1 MANRVDTLLARH
13 EKLKQ
18 EKAVLNGIYSLISE
32 YVFNKK
38 YNLAGTP
45 NGGLFVDGD
54 IYDNTGLRANA
65 IMANVMVNN
74 LWPNGPRTFRIK
86 PTWDTPD
93 TAENKE
99 WFKWVNSQMYGVMDN
114 SRAGLVTALDEYML
128 DQGSYGISGVYVA
141 EIEEDLTCPV
151 RYTAWDIKSMCVDE
165 GPDGL
170 IDTVFVEITMTIR
183 NAVREYGLENL
194 GAKTQ
199 KMFID
204 GHIEEK
210 IKILHV
216 IEPRLERNPKKFGV
230 KDMPIASIHI
240 EVNSRK
246 IIKESGFEEMPVF
259 VGRFIKVLGE
269 KYGRSSAMIAMPD
282 ILEANATR
290 EAISIA
296 TEKQLDP
303 PLAVYDDGSLGAGTI
318 ETSAGAINVFSVSG
332 RINNGRP
339 IEPLYTIGELQSSY
353 NHIETLKESINNHF
367 YLDRLLDFN
376 NETRMTLGEAQ
387 LRNAL
392 RGQSLGT
399 FYARQEMEVFTPLI
413 KRTFN
418 ILLKRGLFGVL
429 RNSFEELELLKRGI
443 RPIYIPE
450 NIAQRILSGLDIY
463 ELEFISPAK
472 RTMQSEELQGTIET
486 ANFAVGVAP
495 AVPEILDNID
505 SDKMLRRIAKLS
517 GADEDILKD
526 METVQSLRKAR
537 AEQQAQVI
545 QLEQARQQSEIGRN
559 VAQINSMQN
568 NNNNAGAVA

>member
-1 MANRVDTLLARH
+1 MANKVDVLLSRH
-13 EKLKQ
+13 QKLKS
-18 EKAVLNGIYSLISE
+18 EKATLHGIYELISE

-38 YNLAGTP
+38 YNLEKTP
-45 NGGLFVDGD
+45 NGGIFVDGD
-54 IYDNTGLRANA
+54 IYDNTGLRANS

-74 LWPNGPRTFRIK
+74 LWPNGPRTFKVK
-86 PTWDTPD
+86 PTWDTSD
-93 TAENKE
+93 TQEIKA
-99 WFKWVNSQMYGVMDN
+99 WFKHVNSQMHTIMDN
-114 SRAGLVTALDEYML
+114 TRAGLVTALDEYML
-128 DQGSYGISGVYVA
+128 DQGSFGISGIYVS
-141 EIEEDLTCPV
+141 EDETDLSCPI

-165 GPDGL
+165 GTDGL
-170 IDTVFVEITMTIR
+170 IDTVFVEIEMTIR
-183 NAVREYGLENL
+183 NAVKEYGLENL
-194 GAKTQ
+194 GSKTQ
-199 KMFID
+199 KAFLD
-204 GHIEEK
+204 GNLEDK
-210 IKILHV
+210 IKVLHV
-216 IEPRLERNPKKFGV
+216 IEPRLDRNPKKYGA

-240 EVNSRK
+240 EICSRK

-269 KYGRSSAMIAMPD
+269 KYGRSPAMVAMPD

-332 RINNGRP
+332 RINNGKP
-339 IEPLYTIGELQSSY
+339 IEPLYTVGELQSSY

-376 NETRMTLGEAQ
+376 NETRMTFGEAQ

-399 FYARQEMEVFTPLI
+399 FYARQEMEVITPMI

-429 RNSFEELELLKRGI
+429 QNSIEELELLKRGI

-450 NIAQRILSGLDIY
+450 EIAQRILSGLDVY
-463 ELEFISPAK
+463 DLDFISPAK

-486 ANFAVGVAP
+486 ANFAVSVAA

-505 SDKMLRRIAKLS
+505 TDEMLRRIAKLS
-517 GADEDILKD
+517 GADEDMLKD
-526 METVQSLRKAR
+526 MQTVQSIRKAR
-537 AEQQAQVI
+537 AEQQAQI
-545 QLEQARQQSEIGRN
+545 MQLEQARQQSEIGRN

-568 NNNNAGAVA
+568 ANNGAAA

>member
-1 MANRVDTLLARH
+1 MANKVATLLSRH
-13 EKLKQ
+13 KKLQ
-18 EKAVLNGIYSLISE
+18 SEKAVLNGIYSLISE

-54 IYDNTGLRANA
+54 IYDNTGLRANS
-65 IMANVMVNN
+65 IMSNVMVNN
-74 LWPNGPRTFRIK
+74 LWPNGPRTFRVRR
-86 PTWDTPD
+86 TWDTPD
-93 TAENKE
+93 TKENKE
-99 WFKWVNSQMYGVMDN
+99 WFKWVNSQMYSVMDN

-128 DQGSYGISGVYVA
+128 DQGSYGISGIYVS
-141 EIEEDLTCPV
+141 EVDTDLTCPI

-170 IDTVFVEITMTIR
+170 IDTVFVEIIMTIR

-194 GAKTQ
+194 GQKTQ
-199 KMFID
+199 KAFMD
-204 GHIEEK
+204 GNLEEK

-216 IEPRLERNPKKFGV
+216 IEPRIDRNPRKYGV

-240 EVNSRK
+240 EVDSRK

-269 KYGRSSAMIAMPD
+269 KYGRSPAMVAMPD

-303 PLAVYDDGSLGAGTI
+303 PLAVYDDGSLGGGSI

-339 IEPLYTIGELQSSY
+339 IEPLYTVGELQSSY
-353 NHIETLKESINNHF
+353 NHIETLKEAINNHF

-399 FYARQEMEVFTPLI
+399 FYARQEMEVITPLI

-418 ILLKRGLFGVL
+418 ILLKKGLFGVIQG
-429 RNSFEELELLKRGI
+429 SYEEIELLKQGI
-443 RPIYIPE
+443 KPVYIPN
-450 NIAQRILSGLDIY
+450 NIVQRILGGLDIY
-463 ELEFISPAK
+463 ELDFISPAK

-486 ANFAVGVAP
+486 ANFAIGVSP

-526 METVQSLRKAR
+526 METVQALRKAR
-537 AEQQAQVI
+537 AEQQAQI
-545 QLEQARQQSEIGRN
+545 MQLEQARQQSEIGRN
-559 VAQINSMQN
+559 VAQINSMQQQTN
-568 NNNNAGAVA
+568 NVGAA

>member
-1 MANRVDTLLARH
+1 MANRVDTLLSRH
-13 EKLKQ
+13 QKLKS
-18 EKAVLNGIYSLISE
+18 EKAILHGIYELISE

-38 YNLAGTP
+38 YNLEKTP
-45 NGGLFVDGD
+45 NGGIFVDGD
-54 IYDNTGLRANA
+54 IYDNTGLRANS
-65 IMANVMVNN
+65 IMSNVMVNN
-74 LWPNGPRTFRIK
+74 LWPNGPRTFKVKR
-86 PTWDTPD
+86 TWDTPD
-93 TAENKE
+93 TQEIKD
-99 WFKWVNSQMYGVMDN
+99 WFKYVNSQMHTVMDN
-114 SRAGLVTALDEYML
+114 TRAGLVTALDEYML
-128 DQGSYGISGVYVA
+128 DQGSYGISGIYVS
-141 EIEEDLTCPV
+141 ENDIDPSCPI

-165 GPDGL
+165 GTDGL
-170 IDTVFVEITMTIR
+170 IDTVFVEIEMTIR
-183 NAVREYGLENL
+183 NAVKEYGLENL

-199 KMFID
+199 KAFIEGQLED
-204 GHIEEK
+204 K

-216 IEPRLERNPKKFGV
+216 IEPRLDRNPRKYGV

-240 EVNSRK
+240 EISCRK

-269 KYGRSSAMIAMPD
+269 KYGRSPAMVAMPD

-332 RINNGRP
+332 RINNGKP
-339 IEPLYTIGELQSSY
+339 IEPLYTVGELQSSY
-353 NHIETLKESINNHF
+353 NHIETLKETINNHF

-399 FYARQEMEVFTPLI
+399 FYARQEMEVITPLI

-429 RNSFEELELLKRGI
+429 QNSYEELELLKQGV

-450 NIAQRILSGLDIY
+450 VIAQRIFSGLDVY
-463 ELEFISPAK
+463 ELDYTSPAK
-472 RTMQSEELQGTIET
+472 RTMQSEELQGTIEM

-495 AVPEILDNID
+495 AIPEILDNINAD
-505 SDKMLRRIAKLS
+505 EMIRRIAKLS
-517 GADEDILKD
+517 GADEDMLKD
-526 METVQSLRKAR
+526 METVQALRKAR
-537 AEQQAQVI
+537 AEQQAQLM

-559 VAQINSMQN
+559 VAQMNSMQN
-568 NNNNAGAVA
+568 TNNGVAA

>member
-1 MANRVDTLLARH
+1 MANKVDIILSRH
-13 EKLKQ
+13 QKLKS
-18 EKAVLNGIYSLISE
+18 EKATLNGIYSLISE

-38 YNLAGTP
+38 YNIGDTP

-54 IYDNTGLRANA
+54 IYDNNGLRANS
-65 IMANVMVNN
+65 IMSNVMVNN

-93 TAENKE
+93 TKEIKE

-114 SRAGLVTALDEYML
+114 ARAGLITALDEYML
-128 DQGSYGISGVYVA
+128 DQGSFGISGVYVS
-141 EIEEDLTCPV
+141 EVEDDITCPV

-170 IDTVFVEITMTIR
+170 IDTVFVEMNMTLR
-183 NAVREYGLENL
+183 NAVRQYGLENL
-194 GAKTQ
+194 GKKSQDAYIK
-199 KMFID
+199 
-204 GHIEEK
+204 GNLEEK
-210 IKILHV
+210 VKILHV
-216 IEPRLERNPKKFGV
+216 IEPRHERNPRKFGV

-240 EVNSRK
+240 EISSRK
-246 IIKESGFEEMPVF
+246 IIKESGFEEMPIF

-269 KYGRSSAMIAMPD
+269 KYGRSPAMVAMPD

-303 PLAVYDDGSLGAGTI
+303 PLAVYDDGSLGGGSI

-353 NHIETLKESINNHF
+353 NHIETLKEAINNHF

-399 FYARQEMEVFTPLI
+399 FYARQEMEVFTPMT

-429 RNSFEELELLKRGI
+429 HNSYEELELLKQGI
-443 RPIYIPE
+443 NPIYIPE
-450 NIAQRILSGLDIY
+450 VIAQRILSGRDIY
-463 ELEFISPAK
+463 ELDFISPAK

-486 ANFAVGVAP
+486 ANFAVSVAP

-537 AEQQAQVI
+537 AEQQAQI
-545 QLEQARQQSEIGRN
+545 MQLEQARQQSEIGRN

-568 NNNNAGAVA
+568 ANMTGVA

>member
-1 MANRVDTLLARH
+1 MANKVATLLSRH
-13 EKLKQ
+13 KKLQ
-18 EKAVLNGIYSLISE
+18 SEKAVLNGVYSLISE

-54 IYDNTGLRANA
+54 IYDNTGLRANS
-65 IMANVMVNN
+65 IMSNVMVNN
-74 LWPNGPRTFRIK
+74 LWPNGPRTFRVRK
-86 PTWDTPD
+86 TWDTPD
-93 TAENKE
+93 TKENKE
-99 WFKWVNSQMYGVMDN
+99 WFRWVNSQMYSVMDN

-128 DQGSYGISGVYVA
+128 DQGSYGISGIYVS
-141 EIEEDLTCPV
+141 EIDTDLTCPI

-194 GAKTQ
+194 GQKTQ
-199 KMFID
+199 KAFID
-204 GHIEEK
+204 GNLEEK

-216 IEPRLERNPKKFGV
+216 IEPRIERNPRKYGV

-240 EVNSRK
+240 EVDSRK

-269 KYGRSSAMIAMPD
+269 KYGRSPAMVAMPD

-303 PLAVYDDGSLGAGTI
+303 PLAVYDDGSLGGGSI

-339 IEPLYTIGELQSSY
+339 IEPLYTVGELQSSY
-353 NHIETLKESINNHF
+353 NHIETLKETINNHF

-399 FYARQEMEVFTPLI
+399 FYARQEMEVITPLI

-418 ILLKRGLFGVL
+418 ILLKKGLFGVIQG
-429 RNSFEELELLKRGI
+429 SYEEIELLKQGI
-443 RPIYIPE
+443 KPIYIPN
-450 NIAQRILSGLDIY
+450 NIVQRILGGLDIY
-463 ELEFISPAK
+463 ELDFISPAK

-486 ANFAVGVAP
+486 VNLAVGVAP
-495 AVPEILDNID
+495 ALPEILDNID
-505 SDKMLRRIAKLS
+505 GDKMLRRIAKLS
-517 GADEDILKD
+517 GADEDLLKD
-526 METVQSLRKAR
+526 METVQALRKAR
-537 AEQQAQVI
+537 AEQQAQI
-545 QLEQARQQSEIGRN
+545 MQLEQARQQSEIGRN
-559 VAQINSMQN
+559 VAQINSMQQQAN
-568 NNNNAGAVA
+568 NVGAA

>member
-1 MANRVDTLLARH
+1 MANRVDTLLSRH
-13 EKLKQ
+13 QKLKS
-18 EKAVLNGIYSLISE
+18 EKAVLHGIYELISE

-38 YNLAGTP
+38 YNLEKTP
-45 NGGLFVDGD
+45 NSGIFVDGD
-54 IYDNTGLRANA
+54 VYDNTGLRANS
-65 IMANVMVNN
+65 IMSNVMVNN
-74 LWPNGPRTFRIK
+74 LWPNGPRTFKVKR
-86 PTWDTPD
+86 TWDTPD
-93 TAENKE
+93 TQEMKE
-99 WFKWVNSQMYGVMDN
+99 WFKYVNSQMHTVMDN
-114 SRAGLVTALDEYML
+114 TRAGLVTALDEYML
-128 DQGSYGISGVYVA
+128 DQGSYGISGIYVS
-141 EIEEDLTCPV
+141 ENDIDPSCPI

-165 GPDGL
+165 GTDGL
-170 IDTVFVEITMTIR
+170 IDTVFVEIEMTIR
-183 NAVREYGLENL
+183 NAVKEYGLENL
-194 GAKTQ
+194 GVKTQ
-199 KMFID
+199 KAFID
-204 GHIEEK
+204 GQLEDK

-216 IEPRLERNPKKFGV
+216 IEPRLDRNPRKYGV

-240 EVNSRK
+240 ETSCRK

-269 KYGRSSAMIAMPD
+269 KYGRSPAMVAMPD

-332 RINNGRP
+332 RINNGKP
-339 IEPLYTIGELQSSY
+339 IEPLYTVGELQSSY
-353 NHIETLKESINNHF
+353 NHIETLKEAINNHF

-399 FYARQEMEVFTPLI
+399 FYARQEMEVITPLI

-429 RNSFEELELLKRGI
+429 QNSYEELELLKQGI
-443 RPIYIPE
+443 RPVYIPE
-450 NIAQRILSGLDIY
+450 VIAQRIFSGLDVY
-463 ELEFISPAK
+463 ELDYTSPAK

-486 ANFAVGVAP
+486 ANFAAGMAP
-495 AVPEILDNID
+495 AIPEILDNINAD
-505 SDKMLRRIAKLS
+505 EMIRRIAKLS
-517 GADEDILKD
+517 GADEDMLKD
-526 METVQSLRKAR
+526 METVQALRKAR
-537 AEQQAQVI
+537 AEQQAQLM

-568 NNNNAGAVA
+568 ANNGVAA